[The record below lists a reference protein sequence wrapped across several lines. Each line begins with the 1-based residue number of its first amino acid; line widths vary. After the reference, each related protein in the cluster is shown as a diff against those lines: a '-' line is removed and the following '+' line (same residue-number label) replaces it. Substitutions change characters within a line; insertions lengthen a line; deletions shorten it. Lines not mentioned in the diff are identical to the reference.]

1 MITVWTN
8 LLNFMKKFLK
18 KRNNMDRKA
27 KNRKIIFDWMKCDDC
42 DWDKR
47 IQCSKHHT
55 IFDELDFPDD

>member
-1 MITVWTN
+1 
-8 LLNFMKKFLK
+8 
-18 KRNNMDRKA
+18 MDRKA